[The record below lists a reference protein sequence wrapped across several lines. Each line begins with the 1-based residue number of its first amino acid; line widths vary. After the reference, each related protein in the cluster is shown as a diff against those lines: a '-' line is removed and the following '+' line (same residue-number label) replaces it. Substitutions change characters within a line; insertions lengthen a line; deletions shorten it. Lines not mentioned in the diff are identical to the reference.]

1 MLHHDGWQDS
11 KYACGINFLSGG
23 TLFDHYS
30 LVKIA
35 QNISIFKYLNTSCFR
50 HCTKMKFTI
59 KDFFSKCDQIRSFL
73 NFIFCAV
80 RSFCLEYN

>member
-11 KYACGINFLSGG
+11 KYACGIKVLSGG
-23 TLFDHYS
+23 ALFDQYS
-30 LVKIA
+30 LVKIV
-35 QNISIFKYLNTSCFR
+35 QNISIFKYLNIFCFR